1 MNIAIIPARGGSK
14 GIPNKNIKPF
24 CKKPL
29 IYWTIKAAQL
39 SKSIDRVFV
48 SSDSKKILN
57 ISEKYG
63 AETIIRPKRIS
74 GDKATTE
81 SAMTHL
87 LSKFDKKTVKS
98 ICLLQPTSPL
108 RLANDIDEAYKEFN
122 KGKYSSLFS
131 GAELEDFLIWKK
143 NKKGILKSI
152 NYNYKNRGRRQDRD
166 LEFVENGSIYISKPS
181 LLLKNNRL
189 GGKIGFFQMKFW
201 QTFELDNIEEWK
213 LLEIFYNTY
222 IAKENKNGKF

>member
-1 MNIAIIPARGGSK
+1 M
-14 GIPNKNIKPF
+14 
-24 CKKPL
+24 
-29 IYWTIKAAQL
+29 
-39 SKSIDRVFV
+39 
-48 SSDSKKILN
+48 
-57 ISEKYG
+57 
-63 AETIIRPKRIS
+63 
-74 GDKATTE
+74 
-81 SAMTHL
+81 
-87 LSKFDKKTVKS
+87 
-98 ICLLQPTSPL
+98 
-108 RLANDIDEAYKEFN
+108 
-122 KGKYSSLFS
+122 
-131 GAELEDFLIWKK
+131 IWKK